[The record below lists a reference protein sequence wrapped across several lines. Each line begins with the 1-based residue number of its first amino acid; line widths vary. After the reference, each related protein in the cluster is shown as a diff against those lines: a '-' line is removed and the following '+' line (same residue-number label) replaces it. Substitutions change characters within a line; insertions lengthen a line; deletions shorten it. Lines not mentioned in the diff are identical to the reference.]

1 METIWII
8 SQRLASS
15 NSTYY
20 ASLKV
25 TECVGKLFIMR
36 NSWKLKLL
44 VFGAKNAKNWIITSI
59 IIPQRKCPRI
69 IKCVRWESF
78 FFELNDDVVLQQ
90 CVSHSE
96 LIQSFRVFFQCFEQ
110 NWEVI
115 DCKYC
120 VFKVFPL
127 KKFFAI
133 YFICSWLGLRA
144 KNTHSDLRGKT
155 WQRKLLT
162 IFIQYSRDFLQ
173 IYLI

>member
-96 LIQSFRVFFQCFEQ
+96 LIQSFRVFFS
-110 NWEVI
+110 
-115 DCKYC
+115 
-120 VFKVFPL
+120 VFW
-127 KKFFAI
+127 AE
-133 YFICSWLGLRA
+133 
-144 KNTHSDLRGKT
+144 LRGH
-155 WQRKLLT
+155 W
-162 IFIQYSRDFLQ
+162 LQ
-173 IYLI
+173 ILCVQGFSFEEVFCHIFYMLVVGFARKKYTQRSERQNMAKETFNNIYTI